1 MTLQMV
7 LVLAITVI
15 VFSGFIRERQPP
27 DVTALLGVCLLLIFG
42 ALSADD
48 FLSVF
53 ANGAPITI
61 GAIFFLLFLLLC
73 ILLYQMIC
81 LNLAV
86 LLPIRYILH
95 LS

>member
-42 ALSADD
+42 ALSADE

-53 ANGAPITI
+53 PTVRRLRLAPCSCSPRPSKKP
-61 GAIFFLLFLLLC
+61 G
-73 ILLYQMIC
+73 
-81 LNLAV
+81 
-86 LLPIRYILH
+86 
-95 LS
+95 